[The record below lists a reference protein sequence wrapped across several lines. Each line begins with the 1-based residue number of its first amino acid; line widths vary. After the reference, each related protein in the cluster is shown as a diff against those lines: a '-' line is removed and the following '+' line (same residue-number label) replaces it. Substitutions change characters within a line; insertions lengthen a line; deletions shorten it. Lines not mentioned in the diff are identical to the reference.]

1 MTEFIAPLEEIKRL
15 PPEVHL
21 LCPRHGDDDAQDRFD
36 EDIEGATFSV
46 ADPDPRIRKMR
57 EARSRR
63 KKFISCLQLL
73 AYDGPESEQY
83 QRYIWDSLD
92 RTIGSCDICIRNYY
106 VAKMHLLAK
115 LREEY
120 EESDVKVFFDIIDR
134 RDQQRIIRGLD
145 AAAKTLRELPE
156 NRRGTS
162 ALAADQLHAIFEAL
176 VCESFLRQEELVA
189 GHFDEPFRLI
199 QTRRPLKIREIVP
212 ATARFLFSAKPLRL
226 SWANS
231 IWARID
237 RPPTDLEWHWVM
249 KDFLEER
256 LQNPTGSAD
265 ITRLWGALG
274 VMVDKMDGAF
284 ISLKLFDLQPNVC
297 VRALDHLNVKTD
309 AVAFITHTFRIILEK
324 APDAFWHALG
334 SISSQTV
341 VEQIFNSPN
350 FAKSLELYVTASE
363 EEKTNLN
370 PLSWVSAFL
379 SSLKPGNRPAACR
392 ALVTQ
397 LFHLLDSG
405 QVSIQ
410 ARADC
415 LEVALSA
422 MLKATLAFSDH
433 EQNRR
438 SVERLVLLD
447 LLDTVGQRLPLIL
460 QSSNSDQ
467 AHALSDLAKTE
478 AQSLVR
484 NVLALESQC
493 LKADFETL
501 TTNKTPLRQAP
512 IHSDRIWKAIR
523 DNMATGNVKLAT
535 SFLCGIMA
543 LPGLQPL
550 KITPG
555 DALAKDK
562 KAFND
567 TFDKLTRGV
576 SGVLEKISDFDPADL
591 DELFKQQDSSMS
603 LIAALFSADQ
613 ATCETAID
621 LLKNISGESS
631 RKEAL
636 SHIFD
641 AFLGVTLYSLCWTLR
656 RISNMGTFASVP
668 RMLKTNMEILELL
681 CDPYSGKLRKLKKL
695 DPRDANAVQSFW
707 SYQWIALQVIF
718 RKTEAWAMEVH
729 DKILMTEVC
738 RDTMQFARQLFRNY
752 DVFGNI
758 LVASRPERAKATP
771 KLLLEGR
778 ADESDNLGSPVK
790 TLGVM
795 AKWLRLRD
803 MYLADTLVNL
813 ITDMLQR
820 LKHYDTSATVNG
832 LDYVEEVANSHSRIK
847 TLLTLTQKA
856 QLTRAIDLWYG
867 REQLPFPSAKKK
879 QSTLQAWTNRS
890 GAASGP
896 MSKAAHDD
904 VADIT
909 SNDRRNDKTFTKPL
923 PLRKS
928 DPPESKQA
936 VKQKEEA
943 KSFIEE
949 RKRERERQKARA
961 KEAAARMRAE
971 IGIGAQTKDQ
981 SSGISGIGVLGKDH
995 SVKKSDLMVSSDSE
1009 SDDDS
1014 DQELFGKM
1022 PTVNN
1027 KALNQAG
1034 RKPVAPLAPTKKIKQ
1049 VRSQKDVRARLAP
1062 DLSSLHKT
1070 ILSWDFFADTD
1081 LPPNSD
1087 RNDYSLVTSKFFTA
1101 ADYQTTFEPLL
1112 ILEGWQS
1119 FRSAREE
1126 GNFKSFEFKVA
1137 NSLIIDS
1144 FFEINS
1150 TVSMAEGKEL
1160 GIVPSDVVLLSKSPR
1175 PDQHPQEPHC
1185 LARVKEVRR
1194 QKGEM
1199 TIVYRVSASNNPL
1212 RPYLNDKATV
1222 FGVQILSLTPLE
1234 REYGAL
1240 MALPYYDLCD
1250 EIIAAKPSPLLNY
1263 DDSELQQFI
1272 QAYDVNKAQAKAVKS
1287 AVDND
1292 AFTLIQGPPGSGKT
1306 KTICA
1311 IVGAIMT
1318 GFLSKSSE
1326 GPRLN
1331 TAHAAN
1337 PSLPRAARKV
1347 LVCAPSNAAVDE
1359 LVMRF
1364 KKGVKTMHGSTESLS
1379 VIRLGRSEAINAQ
1392 VKDVTLEELVNARLN
1407 MNTSRE
1413 QKEDIHAV
1421 MMEHKAASDQLNEL
1435 RDKMNIMRSRGE
1447 AIPPT
1452 DEQAV
1457 DGLRRK
1463 KAILG
1468 TKIDNM
1474 REKQNTA
1481 VRDAELHR
1489 KRIQQELLD
1498 SAHVLCATLSGSGH
1512 EIFQGLN
1519 VEFETVIIDEA
1530 AQSIELSALIPLKYG
1545 CSKCILVGD
1554 PKQLPPT
1561 VLSREAARF
1570 QYEQSLFARMESN
1583 HKKDVHL
1590 LDTQYR
1596 MHPEISLFPSRM
1608 FYDSRLKDGPKM
1620 AELRTRPWHHSNIL
1634 APYRFFDVQGMS
1646 EAATKGHSLVN
1657 IAELKV
1663 AMKLY
1668 DRLVKDV
1675 PKYDFK
1681 GRIGIITPYKGQLK
1695 ELKLRF
1701 KQRYGDGIT
1710 SSIEFNTTDAFQ
1722 GRESEIII
1730 FSCVRASTKG
1740 IGFLNDI
1747 RRMNVGLTRAKSSLW
1762 VLGNSQSLMQGEFW
1776 RGLVNNAKERNL
1788 YTDGDI
1794 HGLLSRP
1801 LLTEDMMKDDVE
1813 MTGLDSPMV
1822 LANGESS
1829 AVPSRAPSRA
1839 PSLSVKL
1846 GESRRASAMSSKNT
1860 TPHSSRP
1867 PSAMCNTS
1875 SSPIT
1880 NAQKPG
1886 LEKGGSSSTR
1896 IANEAAV
1903 AALPS
1908 KPTPIVS
1915 KKQVPAAS
1923 EVGQDA
1929 ATNNH
1934 KRPSSAGGRDGGL
1947 SRVSTCGICGS
1958 DKHTSLKCSDEE
1970 AKQAKVGNCHR
1981 CFKAG
1986 HLMTSCDAPRCH
1998 ECGEV
2003 GHKSTA
2009 CSAPARLRLTNQ
2021 DKQAV
2026 LKQERRFEAK
2036 KNEALLKRQQKQ
2048 MGDHDPRI
2056 PDVKTTALTE
2066 PKRKREGGDLTHGYT
2081 VLAPPLLPCG
2091 GGSSSSGPGRTL
2103 NPKGFTN
2110 PLINDGQTYS
2120 LLQAAR
2126 EWSLHANMIRHR
2138 PRNESLGDSWWAE
2151 LLPNAMGNPFLM
2163 HAILATGGTYVAV
2176 KTKCTEQ
2183 TPGVLFHN
2191 IRSMS
2196 LLRQHLTLMLL
2207 SAFAF
2212 YVGDSRSGIAHLR
2225 AAHSTIKSLGGFGNV
2240 PWAPKTFLISALVAI
2255 STQLK
2260 LKPIIPIEEWDE
2272 GPLDEQLWM
2281 SSDIKREIDAAAG
2294 IRALWSAPTSSSLVL
2309 LAPSSPPPS
2318 KSLGSDDPSFSWR
2331 NWLLPTKHLFSL
2343 LDFVKSSSPSAQSPA
2358 TSLLQHWIHNR
2369 RFVIKARLLEEYLNL
2384 IDTPK
2389 VTFPGDLGVHRRL
2402 DACSCLAL
2410 IFCQSL
2416 IMFDV
2421 PQLTLMHEPRQQ
2433 LGSLILEVFQPTIRY
2448 GSQQDH
2454 ETLLWVTF
2462 VGAACELTL
2471 NPSIMEAMTTSRQQA
2486 WFSTTFLQCTQALSM
2501 KTMNLHVVFNKFI
2514 WHEEKFLPHLYA
2526 LEEMKKTDCIKDT
2539 SML

>member
-15 PPEVHL
+15 PSHIHL
-21 LCPRHGDDDAQDRFD
+21 LCPRDGDNDAQDRFD
-36 EDIEGATFSV
+36 EDIEGAVFSDT
-46 ADPDPRIRKMR
+46 DPDPRIRKMR

-106 VAKMHLLAK
+106 VAKTDLRAE

-134 RDQQRIIRGLD
+134 RDQQRIVRGLD

-156 NRRGTS
+156 AKRGTS
-162 ALAADQLHAIFEAL
+162 AVTTDQLHAIFEAL
-176 VCESFLRQEELVA
+176 VCDSFLRRDDLVA
-189 GHFDEPFRLI
+189 SHFDEPFRLI
-199 QTRRPLKIREIVP
+199 QTKRPLKIREIVP
-212 ATARFLFSAKPLRL
+212 ATARFLFSSKPLRL
-226 SWANS
+226 GWATS
-231 IWARID
+231 IWARVD
-237 RPPTDLEWHWVM
+237 RPPTDLEWQWVM
-249 KDFLEER
+249 KDFLQEK

-265 ITRLWGALG
+265 ITRLWSALG
-274 VMVDKMDGAF
+274 VMVDKMDGDF

-309 AVAFITHTFRIILEK
+309 AVAFIAQTFRIILEK
-324 APDAFWHALG
+324 APDAFWHSLG

-341 VEQIFNSPN
+341 VEQIFHSPN

-363 EEKTNLN
+363 QEKTNPN
-370 PLSWVSAFL
+370 PLSWVAAFL
-379 SSLKPGNRPAACR
+379 ASLKPGNRPAACR

-397 LFHLLDSG
+397 IFHLLDSA
-405 QVSIQ
+405 QLSAQ

-415 LEVALSA
+415 LEVAISA
-422 MLKATLAFSDH
+422 MLETTLSFSDH
-433 EQNRR
+433 EQNRH

-447 LLDTVGQRLPLIL
+447 LLDTVGERLPLIL
-460 QSSNSDQ
+460 QTPTSDQ
-467 AHALSDLAKTE
+467 AHGLSDSAE
-478 AQSLVR
+478 SQAQSLVR

-493 LKADFETL
+493 LKSDFETL
-501 TTNKTPLRQAP
+501 TMHKTSLRQAP
-512 IHSDRIWKAIR
+512 IHSARIWKAIR
-523 DNMATGNVKLAT
+523 EDMTTGNVKLAT

-550 KITPG
+550 RIAPG
-555 DALAKDK
+555 DALARDK
-562 KAFND
+562 KAFNE

-576 SGVLEKISDFDPADL
+576 SGVLEKMSDFQPAEL
-591 DELFKQQDSSMS
+591 DELFKQQGSSMS
-603 LIAALFSADQ
+603 LTAALFSADQ
-613 ATCETAID
+613 ATYETAID
-621 LLKNISGESS
+621 LLKTISGESS

-641 AFLGVTLYSLCWTLR
+641 AFLAVTLYSLCWALR

-668 RMLKTNMEILELL
+668 RMLKTNMEILDLL
-681 CDPYSGKLRKLKKL
+681 CDPYAGKLRKLKKL
-695 DPRDANAVQSFW
+695 DHRDASAIQSFW
-707 SYQWIALQVIF
+707 SYQWIALRVIF
-718 RKTEAWAMEVH
+718 RKTEAWATEVH
-729 DKILMTEVC
+729 DKALMTELC
-738 RDTMQFARQLFRNY
+738 RDTMQFARQLFLNY

-758 LVASRPERAKATP
+758 LVASRPDRAKAIP
-771 KLLLEGR
+771 KLLLEGS
-778 ADESDNLGSPVK
+778 ADESDGVGSPVK
-790 TLGVM
+790 TLGAM

-803 MYLADTLVNL
+803 SYLADTLVNL
-813 ITDMLQR
+813 ITDMLRR
-820 LKHYDTSATVNG
+820 LKHYDTSVTVDG
-832 LDYVEEVANSHSRIK
+832 LEYVEEVVDPHSKVR
-847 TLLTLTQKA
+847 TLLTPTQKA
-856 QLTRAIDLWYG
+856 QLTRAVDLWFG
-867 REQLPFPSAKKK
+867 REQQLPFASSAKKK
-879 QSTLQAWTNRS
+879 QSTLEDWTNRPGS
-890 GAASGP
+890 ASA
-896 MSKAAHDD
+896 STRKASHDI
-904 VADIT
+904 VADT
-909 SNDRRNDKTFTKPL
+909 GT
-923 PLRKS
+923 
-928 DPPESKQA
+928 
-936 VKQKEEA
+936 
-943 KSFIEE
+943 
-949 RKRERERQKARA
+949 
-961 KEAAARMRAE
+961 
-971 IGIGAQTKDQ
+971 QTKDQ

-1009 SDDDS
+1009 SDEDS
-1014 DQELFGKM
+1014 DEELFGKL
-1022 PTVNN
+1022 PTLS
-1027 KALNQAG
+1027 KSLNQAG
-1034 RKPVAPLAPTKKIKQ
+1034 RKAAAPLAPTKKIKQ

-1087 RNDYSLVTSKFFTA
+1087 RSDYSLVTSKFHTA
-1101 ADYQTTFEPLL
+1101 AEYQATFEPLL

-1126 GNFKSFEFKVA
+1126 GTFKPFEIKVA
-1137 NSLIIDS
+1137 NSLIIDN

-1175 PDQHPQEPHC
+1175 PDQHPEEPHC
-1185 LARVKEVRR
+1185 LARVKDVKR

-1199 TIVYRVSASNNPL
+1199 TIVYRVSASGNAL
-1212 RPYLNDKATV
+1212 RPHLNDKAIV

-1250 EIIAAKPSPLLNY
+1250 EIISAKPSPLLDY
-1263 DDSELQQFI
+1263 SDSQLQPFI
-1272 QAYDVNKAQAKAVKS
+1272 EAYDVNKAQAKAVKS

-1318 GFLSKSSE
+1318 GVLNKPSE

-1364 KKGVKTMHGSTESLS
+1364 KKGVKTMHGSTESLM
-1379 VIRLGRSEAINAQ
+1379 VVRLGRSEAINMQ

-1407 MNTSRE
+1407 VNGNRE

-1435 RDKMNIMRSRGE
+1435 RDKMNTMRSRGE
-1447 AIPPT
+1447 AVPPA

-1463 KAILG
+1463 KAMLG

-1489 KRIQQELLD
+1489 KRIQQEILD

-1561 VLSREAARF
+1561 VLSREAAKF
-1570 QYEQSLFARMESN
+1570 QYEQSLFARMENN

-1620 AELRTRPWHHSNIL
+1620 GEIRRRPWHHSNIL

-1657 IAELKV
+1657 LAELRV

-1668 DRLVKDV
+1668 DRLVQDV

-1681 GRIGIITPYKGQLK
+1681 GKIGIITPYKGQLR

-1701 KQRYGDGIT
+1701 KQRYGDEIT

-1762 VLGNSQSLMQGEFW
+1762 VLGNSQSLVQGEFW
-1776 RGLVNNAKERNL
+1776 RALVKDAKERNV

-1813 MTGLDSPMV
+1813 MTGLDDTKKE
-1822 LANGESS
+1822 GESEVMSS
-1829 AVPSRAPSRA
+1829 ALPP
-1839 PSLSVKL
+1839 KE
-1846 GESRRASAMSSKNT
+1846 GESRVMSSALPPRREAESKVISSKT
-1860 TPHSSRP
+1860 STPASSRP
-1867 PSAMCNTS
+1867 PSAMSN
-1875 SSPIT
+1875 
-1880 NAQKPG
+1880 
-1886 LEKGGSSSTR
+1886 SSTT
-1896 IANEAAV
+1896 IAPPPQQQQLAKRGSEVA

-1908 KPTPIVS
+1908 KPRPVVRKEQMQTVVP
-1915 KKQVPAAS
+1915 KKQMQTVVPKKQMQTAIPKMQMQTGADCK
-1923 EVGQDA
+1923 VGQDA
-1929 ATNNH
+1929 AGHEPT
-1934 KRPSSAGGRDGGL
+1934 SSGGRDVGP
-1947 SRVSTCGICGS
+1947 STASTCCIVCGS
-1958 DKHTSLKCSDEE
+1958 DKHTSFKCSDEE
-1970 AKQAKVGNCHR
+1970 ARQAKADNCRR

-1986 HLMTSCDAPRCH
+1986 HLMTSCEAPRCH

-2003 GHKSTA
+2003 GHTSSA
-2009 CSAPARLRLTNQ
+2009 CSTPARLRLGAA
-2021 DKQAV
+2021 DKQMV
-2026 LKQERRFEAK
+2026 MRQERRFEAK
-2036 KNEALLKRQQKQ
+2036 KSEALLKRQQQQ
-2048 MGDHDPRI
+2048 MGDHDPSI
-2056 PDVKTTALTE
+2056 PEVKASAPAEL
-2066 PKRKREGGDLTHGYT
+2066 KRKREGGEVMG
-2081 VLAPPLLPCG
+2081 PG
-2091 GGSSSSGPGRTL
+2091 GGPPKMIKTGNAAVGPARPVNKGPARPKGDADEGGNLAMMQMPMCRTL
-2103 NPKGFTN
+2103 NPKGIDD
-2110 PLINDGQTYS
+2110 PLVSDSESFS
-2120 LLQAAR
+2120 LLQAAHQ
-2126 EWSLHANMIRHR
+2126 WSTQVNMIKHR
-2138 PRNESLGDSWWAE
+2138 RRSESVGDSWWAE
-2151 LLPNAMGNPFLM
+2151 QLANAMENPFLM
-2163 HAILATGGTYVAV
+2163 HALLAAGGIFMAVRTG
-2176 KTKCTEQ
+2176 TKDQ
-2183 TPGVLFHN
+2183 TPDILFHN
-2191 IRSMS
+2191 GMTMT
-2196 LLRQHLTLMLL
+2196 LLRKQLVQSQSTPSTLQALMLL
-2207 SAFAF
+2207 STFAF
-2212 YVGDSRSGIAHLR
+2212 YVGDSRTAIAHLR
-2225 AAHSTIKSLGGFGNV
+2225 AAHLVIKDLGGFGSV
-2240 PWAPKTFLISALVAI
+2240 SWAAKISLVAALMAV
-2255 STQLK
+2255 SADLRM
-2260 LKPIIPIEEWDE
+2260 KPIIPVEEWDE
-2272 GPLDEQLWM
+2272 GPLDEQPCP
-2281 SSDIKREIDAAAG
+2281 A
-2294 IRALWSAPTSSSLVL
+2294 SAE
-2309 LAPSSPPPS
+2309 SPVA
-2318 KSLGSDDPSFSWR
+2318 
-2331 NWLLPTKHLFSL
+2331 SL
-2343 LDFVKSSSPSAQSPA
+2343 LI
-2358 TSLLQHWIHNR
+2358 HWVHNR
-2369 RFVIKARLLEEYLNL
+2369 RFVIKARLQEDYINL
-2384 IDTPK
+2384 VVNRPNA
-2389 VTFPGDLGVHRRL
+2389 GVYRRL
-2402 DACSCLAL
+2402 EASSCLAL
-2410 IFCQSL
+2410 IFCQNL
-2416 IMFDV
+2416 ILFDV
-2421 PQLTLMHEPRQQ
+2421 PQLVVMHEPRHQ
-2433 LGSLILEVFQPTIRY
+2433 LGSLIADIMQPTISY
-2448 GSQQDH
+2448 GSQQDQD
-2454 ETLLWVTF
+2454 TLLWVTF
-2462 VGAACELTL
+2462 IAAACEL
-2471 NPSIMEAMTTSRQQA
+2471 A
-2486 WFSTTFLQCTQALSM
+2486 LQPGMHLLFALFTPFALFALFALFAILGM
-2501 KTMNLHVVFNKFI
+2501 FALHV
-2514 WHEEKFLPHLYA
+2514 
-2526 LEEMKKTDCIKDT
+2526 
-2539 SML
+2539 

>member
-15 PPEVHL
+15 PSHIHL
-21 LCPRHGDDDAQDRFD
+21 LCPRDGDNDAQDRFD
-36 EDIEGATFSV
+36 EDIEGAVFSDT
-46 ADPDPRIRKMR
+46 DPDPRVRKMR

-106 VAKMHLLAK
+106 VAKTDLLAE

-120 EESDVKVFFDIIDR
+120 EESDVRLFFDIIDR

-156 NRRGTS
+156 NKRGTS
-162 ALAADQLHAIFEAL
+162 AVAADQLHAIFEAL
-176 VCESFLRQEELVA
+176 VCDSFLRREDLVA
-189 GHFDEPFRLI
+189 SHFDEPFRLI
-199 QTRRPLKIREIVP
+199 QTKRPLKIREIVP
-212 ATARFLFSAKPLRL
+212 ATARFLFSSKPLRL
-226 SWANS
+226 GWATS

-237 RPPTDLEWHWVM
+237 RPPTEIEWQWVM
-249 KDFLEER
+249 KGFLQEK
-256 LQNPTGSAD
+256 LQNPTSSAD
-265 ITRLWGALG
+265 ITRLWSALG
-274 VMVDKMDGAF
+274 VMVDKMDGDF

-309 AVAFITHTFRIILEK
+309 AVAFITQTFRIILEK
-324 APDAFWHALG
+324 APDAFWHSLG

-363 EEKTNLN
+363 QEKTNLN

-379 SSLKPGNRPAACR
+379 ASLKPGNRPAACR

-397 LFHLLDSG
+397 IFRLLDSS
-405 QVSIQ
+405 QLSAR

-415 LEVALSA
+415 LEVAISA
-422 MLKATLAFSDH
+422 MLKTTLAFSDH
-433 EQNRR
+433 EQNRH

-447 LLDTVGQRLPLIL
+447 LLDTVGERLPPIL
-460 QSSNSDQ
+460 QAPASGQ
-467 AHALSDLAKTE
+467 IHGLSDSAKAQ

-493 LKADFETL
+493 LKTDFETL
-501 TTNKTPLRQAP
+501 SMHKTALRQAP
-512 IHSDRIWKAIR
+512 IHSERIWKAIR
-523 DNMATGNVKLAT
+523 DNMTTGNVKLAT

-550 KITPG
+550 KIAPG
-555 DALAKDK
+555 DSLAKDK
-562 KAFND
+562 QAFNE
-567 TFDKLTRGV
+567 TFDKVTRGV
-576 SGVLEKISDFDPADL
+576 SGVLEKMSDFQPADL

-613 ATCETAID
+613 ATYETAID
-621 LLKNISGESS
+621 LLKTISGESS

-641 AFLGVTLYSLCWTLR
+641 AFLAVTLYSLCWTLR

-668 RMLKTNMEILELL
+668 RMLKTNMEILDLL
-681 CDPYSGKLRKLKKL
+681 CDPYAGKLRKLKKL
-695 DPRDANAVQSFW
+695 DHRDASAVQSFW

-718 RKTEAWAMEVH
+718 RKTEAWAVEVH
-729 DKILMTEVC
+729 DKALMTEVC
-738 RDTMQFARQLFRNY
+738 RDTMQFARQLFLNY

-758 LVASRPERAKATP
+758 LVASRPERAKAIP

-803 MYLADTLVNL
+803 SYLADTLVNL
-813 ITDMLQR
+813 ITDMLRR

-832 LDYVEEVANSHSRIK
+832 LDYVEEVADPHSRVK
-847 TLLTLTQKA
+847 TLLSLTQKA
-856 QLTRAIDLWYG
+856 QLTRALDLWLG
-867 REQLPFPSAKKK
+867 REQQLPFASAKKK
-879 QSTLQAWTNRS
+879 QSTLEDWTNRS
-890 GAASGP
+890 STSSGQP
-896 MSKAAHDD
+896 SKAAHDVVV
-904 VADIT
+904 VADTT
-909 SNDRRNDKTFTKPL
+909 SNDRRNENKSFAKPL
-923 PLRKS
+923 ALANKP
-928 DPPESKQA
+928 A
-936 VKQKEEA
+936 VKQKDDA

-949 RKRERERQKARA
+949 RKRERERQKARER
-961 KEAAARMRAE
+961 EAAARMRAE
-971 IGIGAQTKDQ
+971 MGIGAQTKDQ

-1009 SDDDS
+1009 SDEDS
-1014 DQELFGKM
+1014 DEELFGKM
-1022 PTVNN
+1022 PTLNN

-1034 RKPVAPLAPTKKIKQ
+1034 RKAAAPPAPTKKIKQ

-1087 RNDYSLVTSKFFTA
+1087 RSDYSLVTSKFHTA
-1101 ADYQTTFEPLL
+1101 ADYQATFEPLL

-1126 GNFKSFEFKVA
+1126 GTFKPFEIKVA
-1137 NSLIIDS
+1137 NSLIIDN

-1160 GIVPSDVVLLSKSPR
+1160 GIFPSDVVLLSKSPR
-1175 PDQHPQEPHC
+1175 PDQHPEEPHC
-1185 LARVKEVRR
+1185 LARVKDVKR

-1199 TIVYRVSASNNPL
+1199 TIVYRVSASSNPL
-1212 RPYLNDKATV
+1212 RPHLNDKATV

-1234 REYGAL
+1234 REYGSL

-1250 EIIAAKPSPLLNY
+1250 EIISAKPSPLLDY
-1263 DDSELQQFI
+1263 TDSQLQPFI

-1318 GFLSKSSE
+1318 GVLNKAPE

-1364 KKGVKTMHGSTESLS
+1364 KKGVKTMHGSTESLT
-1379 VIRLGRSEAINAQ
+1379 VVRLGRSEAINMQ

-1407 MNTSRE
+1407 GNGNRE

-1421 MMEHKAASDQLNEL
+1421 MMEHKAASDQLNQL
-1435 RDKMNIMRSRGE
+1435 RDKMNTMRSRGE
-1447 AIPPT
+1447 AVVPA

-1463 KAILG
+1463 KAMLG

-1489 KRIQQELLD
+1489 KRIQQEILD

-1561 VLSREAARF
+1561 VLSREAAKF
-1570 QYEQSLFARMESN
+1570 QYEQSLFARMENN

-1608 FYDSRLKDGPKM
+1608 FYDSRLKDGAKM
-1620 AELRTRPWHHSNIL
+1620 GEIRRRPWHHSKIL

-1646 EAATKGHSLVN
+1646 EAATKGHSLIN
-1657 IAELKV
+1657 LAELRV

-1668 DRLVKDV
+1668 DRLVQDV

-1681 GRIGIITPYKGQLK
+1681 GRIGIITPYKGQLR

-1701 KQRYGDGIT
+1701 MQRYGDEIT

-1762 VLGNSQSLMQGEFW
+1762 VLGNSQALVQGEFW
-1776 RGLVNNAKERNL
+1776 RALVNNAKERNL

-1813 MTGLDSPMV
+1813 MTGLDDTSAV
-1822 LANGESS
+1822 LAEEESNTIPS
-1829 AVPSRAPSRA
+1829 KPVEVPSRNSAP
-1839 PSLSVKL
+1839 L
-1846 GESRRASAMSSKNT
+1846 
-1860 TPHSSRP
+1860 SSRP
-1867 PSAMCNTS
+1867 PSAMSN
-1875 SSPIT
+1875 
-1880 NAQKPG
+1880 N
-1886 LEKGGSSSTR
+1886 GSSTKTQQQQQQKAGVAKGARLST
-1896 IANEAAV
+1896 AEVVPAAM
-1903 AALPS
+1903 LPS
-1908 KPTPIVS
+1908 KPRPVVPR
-1915 KKQVPAAS
+1915 KQTKTAAAPK
-1923 EVGQDA
+1923 VGQDA
-1929 ATNNH
+1929 AAAH
-1934 KRPSSAGGRDGGL
+1934 GQKRSSSAGGHDAGPAAA
-1947 SRVSTCGICGS
+1947 STCCICGS
-1958 DKHTSLKCSDEE
+1958 DNHTSFKCSDEE
-1970 AKQAKVGNCHR
+1970 ARQAK
-1981 CFKAG
+1981 
-1986 HLMTSCDAPRCH
+1986 

-2003 GHKSTA
+2003 GHNSSA
-2009 CSAPARLRLTNQ
+2009 CSTPARLRLSAL
-2021 DKQAV
+2021 DKQMV
-2026 LKQERRFEAK
+2026 VKQERRFEAK
-2036 KNEALLKRQQKQ
+2036 KAEALVKRQQKQ
-2048 MGDHDPRI
+2048 MGDHDPSI
-2056 PDVKTTALTE
+2056 PDVKATAAPAE
-2066 PKRKREGGDLTHGYT
+2066 PKRKREGGELIG
-2081 VLAPPLLPCG
+2081 AG
-2091 GGSSSSGPGRTL
+2091 GGAS
-2103 NPKGFTN
+2103 K
-2110 PLINDGQTYS
+2110 
-2120 LLQAAR
+2120 
-2126 EWSLHANMIRHR
+2126 MIKTR
-2138 PRNESLGDSWWAE
+2138 P
-2151 LLPNAMGNPFLM
+2151 PVM
-2163 HAILATGGTYVAV
+2163 V
-2176 KTKCTEQ
+2176 KK
-2183 TPGVLFHN
+2183 
-2191 IRSMS
+2191 
-2196 LLRQHLTLMLL
+2196 
-2207 SAFAF
+2207 
-2212 YVGDSRSGIAHLR
+2212 
-2225 AAHSTIKSLGGFGNV
+2225 
-2240 PWAPKTFLISALVAI
+2240 
-2255 STQLK
+2255 
-2260 LKPIIPIEEWDE
+2260 
-2272 GPLDEQLWM
+2272 
-2281 SSDIKREIDAAAG
+2281 
-2294 IRALWSAPTSSSLVL
+2294 
-2309 LAPSSPPPS
+2309 
-2318 KSLGSDDPSFSWR
+2318 
-2331 NWLLPTKHLFSL
+2331 
-2343 LDFVKSSSPSAQSPA
+2343 
-2358 TSLLQHWIHNR
+2358 
-2369 RFVIKARLLEEYLNL
+2369 
-2384 IDTPK
+2384 
-2389 VTFPGDLGVHRRL
+2389 
-2402 DACSCLAL
+2402 
-2410 IFCQSL
+2410 
-2416 IMFDV
+2416 
-2421 PQLTLMHEPRQQ
+2421 
-2433 LGSLILEVFQPTIRY
+2433 
-2448 GSQQDH
+2448 
-2454 ETLLWVTF
+2454 
-2462 VGAACELTL
+2462 
-2471 NPSIMEAMTTSRQQA
+2471 
-2486 WFSTTFLQCTQALSM
+2486 
-2501 KTMNLHVVFNKFI
+2501 
-2514 WHEEKFLPHLYA
+2514 
-2526 LEEMKKTDCIKDT
+2526 KKTADALFLKR
-2539 SML
+2539 S